1 MSSRLPSGASD
12 LTRRQALQAGGAGAA
27 AAFVL
32 LHLPAVAGAS
42 QAAQNH
48 LLRSTWRDLSA
59 PYLRAGP
66 SILKLETVGDLSAA
80 PNVPSLV
87 NSQDAFSL
95 VLSGPSGLGSGDAPL
110 RVSNGE
116 LGTFDLFVSPLGG
129 DKYEAVV
136 NRVLS
141 NRESRRTPPRPARRP
156 GATGPAAAPK
166 GGRRAGA
173 ATEPKRKRA
182 IRKVR
187 AARKR
192 KGAKVVIQL
201 APSAG
206 VDELTVWLKRDG
218 KVVASATKRVR
229 EKKRAALIVKPRKR
243 LRKGVYDIDVMATE
257 RDGEQSHRR
266 ARTRL
271 R

>member
-1 MSSRLPSGASD
+1 M
-12 LTRRQALQAGGAGAA
+12 TRRQVLQSGGAGAT

-32 LHLPAVAGAS
+32 LHLPAS
-42 QAAQNH
+42 AAATRSAQSH

-66 SILKLETVGDLSAA
+66 SILKLESLGDLSAA

-87 NSQDAFSL
+87 NSEDAFSL
-95 VLSGPSGLGSGDAPL
+95 VLSGPGGLAQSEAPL
-110 RVSNGE
+110 RISNSE
-116 LGTFDLFVSPLGG
+116 MGTFDLFLSPLGDG
-129 DKYEAVV
+129 RYEAVV

-141 NRESRRTPPRPARRP
+141 NRESRRTPPRPAPPRASAP
-156 GATGPAAAPK
+156 TGSGSAAPPRT
-166 GGRRAGA
+166 GRRSDAGA
-173 ATEPKRKRA
+173 EPKRKRA

-192 KGAKVVIQL
+192 KGAKVIVDL

-206 VDELTVWLKRDG
+206 VAELTIWLKRDG
-218 KVVASATKRVR
+218 KVLAAATKRVR
-229 EKKRAALIVKPRKR
+229 GKKRAAVTLKRPKR
-243 LRKGVYDIDVMATE
+243 LRKGVYQIDVMALE

-266 ARTRL
+266 VRKRL